1 MRAHIQVGLAIV
13 AVLVP
18 LLPAGQT
25 RPSKLDFWRAHAR
38 PHGSLEC
45 CNHIDDVRV
54 AAHVD
59 VSELGGVGADPAGV
73 SVRSPSGQ
81 CRMHIHVRR
90 ARLSAM
96 YSRDGGK
103 GAGLLVDLDVQVK
116 GPSPRC
122 DGSFAHLKVWDS
134 SDGVL
139 YRSAFS
145 YWGGW
150 LNITTVEH
158 AKAAPPDQGGGGG
171 VKVEASA

>member
-1 MRAHIQVGLAIV
+1 MWAHIQVGLVIV
-13 AVLVP
+13 ASLVP
-18 LLPAGQT
+18 LVHAGQT
-25 RPSKLDFWRAHAR
+25 RPSKLDLWRNAKR
-38 PHGSLEC
+38 HGSLEC

-59 VSELGGVGADPAGV
+59 VSELGGLGADPAGV
-73 SVRSPSGQ
+73 SARSPSGQ
-81 CRMHIHVRR
+81 CRMHIHVSR

-96 YSRDGGK
+96 YARDGGK

-122 DGSFAHLKVWDS
+122 DGSFAHLKVRDS
-134 SDGVL
+134 SGGVA

-150 LNITTVEH
+150 LNITTVKH
-158 AKAAPPDQGGGGG
+158 AEAAPPDQGGGRERE
-171 VKVEASA
+171 KVEASA